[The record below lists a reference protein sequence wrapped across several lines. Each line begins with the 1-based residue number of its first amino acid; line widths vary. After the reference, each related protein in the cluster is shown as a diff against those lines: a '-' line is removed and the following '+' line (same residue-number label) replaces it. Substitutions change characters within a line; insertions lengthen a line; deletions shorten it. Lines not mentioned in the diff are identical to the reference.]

1 MMYLYLYIHLSI
13 LHISKHIYSRS
24 GMLTSEHVWLLPDGA
39 ENIISSASVTLK
51 AELVK
56 ATLLMVKP
64 SSGSGS
70 KYDTFV
76 TTLAGK
82 NPTE

>member
-1 MMYLYLYIHLSI
+1 
-13 LHISKHIYSRS
+13 
-24 GMLTSEHVWLLPDGA
+24 MLTSEYVWLLPDGA
-39 ENIISSASVTLK
+39 ENIISSASVALK

-70 KYDTFV
+70 GYNAFV

-82 NPTE
+82 NPTK